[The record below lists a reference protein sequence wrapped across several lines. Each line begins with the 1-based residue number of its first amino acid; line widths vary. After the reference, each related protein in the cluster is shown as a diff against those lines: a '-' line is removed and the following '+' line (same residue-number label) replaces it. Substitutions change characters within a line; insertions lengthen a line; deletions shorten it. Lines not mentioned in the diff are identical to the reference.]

1 MAPSTNKI
9 QIFVHRLGSTLVLW
23 TIVLVALFAPNAT
36 VAQSAFLII
45 VCLLGTIAYR
55 EYTLMVFKASPPLL
69 CYAATL
75 AGLVLLAW
83 EVASNWQIPPRLTDP
98 APPIAEAG
106 AADVVHMTFISTSGL
121 HLTLVPTVLFLWL
134 ALAKLKSLGT
144 LSLTALSL
152 TLFGWFYVFWLLLFI
167 VRIYFSPGGSGT
179 WLLLYFIL
187 VKKFSDLGAYLVGS
201 LVGRHKMAPRIS
213 PGKTWEGFAGA
224 LATSLLI
231 SLLTVSLAGNELAM
245 LRGGHA
251 IILGLLMGG
260 MAVAGDLVE
269 SLIKRETQTKDS
281 GTIFPGIGGC
291 LDLIDSLLFNAPIF
305 YLYFRLAIV
314 T

>member
-55 EYTLMVFKASPPLL
+55 EYTLMVFKAPPPLL

-83 EVASNWQIPPRLTDP
+83 EVASNWQQ
-98 APPIAEAG
+98 AG
-106 AADVVHMTFISTSGL
+106 SADVVHMTFISASDL
-121 HLTLVPTVLFLWL
+121 HLVLVPTVLFLWL

-144 LSLTALSL
+144 LSLASLSL

-167 VRIYFSPGGSGT
+167 VRIYFYPGASGT

-187 VKKFSDLGAYLVGS
+187 VTKFSDLGAYLVGS
-201 LVGRHKMAPRIS
+201 LMGRHKMAPRIS

-245 LRGGHA
+245 LRGSHA
-251 IILGLLMGG
+251 IILGLLLGG